1 MNVSYKTAKLFL
13 EGDEAATVEVYQHYK
28 TLLYFIIATYVK
40 RKEDC
45 DDVYQNVF
53 LKLLSKRNEIKE
65 ASSLHQYLC
74 IMAKNEAI
82 DYSKKLNKENL
93 KDDLDSLVE
102 SNDSSF
108 LDYLL
113 PYNLTRLEKSLV
125 GYKVVLG
132 LRWQEMA
139 SILDMPIPTM
149 KKKYSQAI
157 KMIKEVY
164 KDEIIKK

>member
-65 ASSLHQYLC
+65 TSSLHQYLC